1 MRIVAMDT
9 ETTGID
15 YERDEIVTASL
26 VEVGDDGKFKVT
38 EWLLKTNIDSSP
50 EAYSKHLISREEQ
63 LEKGTDYDTGIEE
76 ICKELTEKVD
86 YLVTANGAFDLSMLQ
101 GSFNRLTTEEY
112 YDLSAIK
119 MIDVMVL
126 DKYLDKYR
134 RGSRK
139 LTDLAEHYGINYEGV
154 PHNATFDSILTY
166 AIFIKLRAVLESEGH
181 PLETLPR
188 LCETKYHEQK
198 KDLAEYFDKIGRRA
212 TVTTGYPVNTGKIE
226 VGI

>member
-9 ETTGID
+9 ETTGLD
-15 YERDEIVTASL
+15 FERDEIVTASL
-26 VEVGDDGKFKVT
+26 VEVGDDGKFKIR
-38 EWLLKTNIDSSP
+38 EWLLKTVVESSP
-50 EAYSKHLISREEQ
+50 EAYAKHQVSREEQ
-63 LEKGTDYDTGIEE
+63 LEKGTDYDAGIEE
-76 ICKELTEKVD
+76 ICEELTKRVD

-166 AIFIKLRAVLESEGH
+166 AIFIKLRGVLESAGN

-188 LCETKYHEQK
+188 LCETSYHEQRRE
-198 KDLAEYFDKIGRRA
+198 LADYFDRIGKRA

-226 VGI
+226 IGI